1 MKIGTIVLSAMMLAV
16 TAGQMDVRAGDLGN
30 ARQALSTMSRAR
42 IEYAK
47 KSYLYSLENGN
58 DGVIQSA
65 IGIVLQWRL
74 ISPSEDFSRLEEK
87 INDLAINGRSP
98 AIRFKASLASLVM
111 ENPAM
116 VTFDVAGC
124 ENCGEL
130 FDAIT
135 GSVRQMLVGH
145 MF

>member
-30 ARQALSTMSRAR
+30 ARQALSTMTHAQ
-42 IEYAK
+42 IECAK
-47 KSYLYSLENGN
+47 KSYLNSLESGN
-58 DGVIQSA
+58 EGVVQSA

-74 ISPSEDFSRLEEK
+74 ISPSDDFSRLEQK
-87 INDLAINGRSP
+87 INDLAINGSSP

-111 ENPAM
+111 ENPTM

-124 ENCGEL
+124 DNCGEL